1 MQVFLLQA
9 MSSEPRF
16 TRLQALAWLA
26 QVLESLSAKLLIPY
40 GEALIYLV
48 HSAADPRLLV
58 GPSGLEPPT
67 SCLSG
72 TRSNHL
78 SYEPSFRGAPDG
90 IYRAY
95 SPLSFLLSTTILLGV
110 KGSLRFYLFRLRIRM
125 RWWRWWDSNPWPPAC
140 RAGALPA
147 ELHPR
152 ICSSQ
157 ILGFCFFSVSFF
169 KEVSLV
175 SFLFKESNW

>member
-1 MQVFLLQA
+1 MQA
-9 MSSEPRF
+9 MSPKPRF

-78 SYEPSFRGAPDG
+78 SYEPS
-90 IYRAY
+90 
-95 SPLSFLLSTTILLGV
+95 
-110 KGSLRFYLFRLRIRM
+110 LFF
-125 RWWRWWDSNPWPPAC
+125 W
-140 RAGALPA
+140 LPT
-147 ELHPR
+147 E
-152 ICSSQ
+152 
-157 ILGFCFFSVSFF
+157 
-169 KEVSLV
+169 
-175 SFLFKESNW
+175 